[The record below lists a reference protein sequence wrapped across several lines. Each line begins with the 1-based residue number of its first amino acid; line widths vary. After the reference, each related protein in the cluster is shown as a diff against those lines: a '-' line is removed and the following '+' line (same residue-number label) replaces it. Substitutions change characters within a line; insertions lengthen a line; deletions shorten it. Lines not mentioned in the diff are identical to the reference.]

1 MFEKELQAATAYSS
15 KATDA
20 SASQQAT
27 AASTSQTADQSP
39 NSDQAGTMSLQQHQ
53 QQLWQ
58 QQQQQQQS
66 AAEAGS
72 ADEAATPDVAAMTL
86 NDVDDQAPELPLA
99 EHAVPLQDQSDFLH
113 RMYRMMMDRQPE
125 RAFFL
130 MEDVLK

>member
-1 MFEKELQAATAYSS
+1 MFEKELQAATADSS

-27 AASTSQTADQSP
+27 AASTSQTADQAP

-58 QQQQQQQS
+58 QQQS

-72 ADEAATPDVAAMTL
+72 AHEAATPDVAAMTL

-99 EHAVPLQDQSDFLH
+99 EHAVPPQDQSVFLH
-113 RMYRMMMDRQPE
+113 RMYGMMMDRQPE